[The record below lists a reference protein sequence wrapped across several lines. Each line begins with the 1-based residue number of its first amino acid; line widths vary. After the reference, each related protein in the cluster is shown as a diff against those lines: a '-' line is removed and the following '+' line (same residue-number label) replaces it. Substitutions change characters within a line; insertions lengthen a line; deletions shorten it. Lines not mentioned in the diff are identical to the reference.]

1 MRTRKALAVLM
12 VAIMLMA
19 SFSIVGNAAVTYS
32 IVEGPIKTQYTD
44 CDYFT
49 PQGLAITDGTNL
61 IVYSPVDDKWAF
73 VPALNELLSVGV
85 DADGNDVFEQEIEI
99 YYDNQLVGTVVV
111 GVEHILGD
119 IVCLG
124 QAAHGQYCLGC
135 GKVHNYEEHSVPEW
149 IPNDDGGLFIQQTQ
163 TGKCEVCH
171 GEITESIPGSEKF
184 TFIFNPENMTEMES
198 EIVGYIYTILV
209 SLIQM
214 LVGIK

>member
-73 VPALNELLSVGV
+73 DPALNELLSVGV
-85 DADGNDVFEQEIEI
+85 D
-99 YYDNQLVGTVVV
+99 
-111 GVEHILGD
+111 HILGD

-184 TFIFNPENMTEMES
+184 TFIFDPENMTEMES
-198 EIVGYIYTILV
+198 EIVGYIYTIVV